1 MSNIEAHISRV
12 NDKLQVLMKLYDKL
26 EKENEKL
33 KQQLEQKERTEKD
46 TQEKVKQLQQQ
57 VEIAAAVS
65 GVPDEKNKNELEKR
79 LNAYIKEIDQCIA
92 MLQHQ

>member
-1 MSNIEAHISRV
+1 MSDIEVHISRV

-33 KQQLEQKERTEKD
+33 KQQLEQRERTEKAAD
-46 TQEKVKQLQQQ
+46 EKVRQLQQQ
-57 VEIAAAVS
+57 VEIAAVVS
-65 GVPDEKNKNELEKR
+65 SVPDEINKNELEKR